1 MPTPDASQFIQLKK
15 FNAIQERGLIQS
27 QKVITHLYQPVPT
40 ASAIKNKFLS
50 SFSTKNTPKVLIVT
64 RPNYNTA
71 PKVKTGAT
79 PQINV

>member
-1 MPTPDASQFIQLKK
+1 MPTPDASQFTELKK
-15 FNAIQERGLIQS
+15 HLAIQERGLIKS

-40 ASAIKNKFLS
+40 ASALTNYLS
-50 SFSTKNTPKVLIVT
+50 SFSTKNTPDVRLPS

-71 PKVKTGAT
+71 PKAKTGAT